1 MSGIKKDINSTEK
14 LLNVIRGKDEELFS
28 SFGKQRVSL
37 SDKRQIKNVKFNLPK
52 IFFNKKK
59 YTVGVDIG
67 REFICLVKTAQTSD
81 TSHVLVDKKII
92 RYDSGLSFESSQFK
106 TLLKSCVVDFC
117 GTVADCDIWTKIST
131 SEVSV
136 YFISIPRVPK
146 KQQER
151 VIYWTAKKEGLILDE
166 EKQLFD
172 FEIQGEV
179 VEQGT
184 PKYSVMFYTASK
196 AEVARIKTWAD
207 DIGINLA
214 GITIVPFAMQNIFR
228 SKWIS
233 SPEETFASLFIG
245 EKYSRI
251 DVYNKENL
259 VMTRG
264 IKTGSTSSMAEAIVS
279 CVREKTGLSKIDQHE
294 AKNILCSMSSESEK
308 LTDANVQKGFKKEEI
323 LQMIAPVWE
332 RLVRQ
337 IDLTLKTASI
347 GNQKVEKIY
356 ILSAVNFDKSILDYM
371 SNQLDIKTE
380 FFDPFK
386 NRKSAFS
393 EQTLSSSDRIL
404 ISPAL
409 GFALSNNSRTP
420 NAIFTYQEKNK
431 EISSKRMNRFVF
443 LSFLAALMIC
453 LVTLFYQGSRLN
465 YLRQNKNVLEQ
476 ELTQY
481 HPLLTEE
488 TMVTT
493 VDKIKTHR
501 TRAHQYVRKY
511 WGLAVIGEISEITP
525 PNVRLISAKLR
536 EINVA
541 SPGSPDAAPKENT
554 DDVFIEGIIFNK
566 KDMLESDLAQY
577 VVRLENSSVFHK
589 ISVKNKTALNFNKK
603 EVLHF
608 VLSAKIG

>member
-1 MSGIKKDINSTEK
+1 MSDIKKDINSTEK
-14 LLNVIRGKDEELFS
+14 LLNVIRGKDEELLGS
-28 SFGKQRVSL
+28 LGKPRVSL

-52 IFFNKKK
+52 LFLNKKK
-59 YTVGVDIG
+59 FTVGVDIG

-92 RYDSGLSFESSQFK
+92 RYESGLSFESSQFK

-151 VIYWTAKKEGLILDE
+151 VIYWTAKKEGLIDE

-196 AEVARIKTWAD
+196 AEVARIKTWAE

-228 SKWIS
+228 SKWIPS
-233 SPEETFASLFIG
+233 SEETFASLFIG

-294 AKNILCSMSSESEK
+294 AKNILCSMSSEPEK
-308 LTDANVQKGFKKEEI
+308 LTDANVRKGFKKEDI

-337 IDLTLKTASI
+337 VDLTLKTSSI

-356 ILSAVNFDKSILDYM
+356 ILSSVNFDKSILDFM

-386 NRKSAFS
+386 NRKSAFA

-443 LSFLAALMIC
+443 LSFLAASMIC

-488 TMVTT
+488 SMVTM
-493 VDKIKTHR
+493 VDKIKMQR
-501 TRAHQYVRKY
+501 TMAHQYVRKY
-511 WGLAVIGEISEITP
+511 WGLAVIGEISEITQ
-525 PNVRLISAKLR
+525 PNVRLINAKLR

-541 SPGSPDAAPKENT
+541 SPDAAPKENT

-566 KDMLESDLAQY
+566 KDMLEADLAQY
-577 VVRLENSSVFHK
+577 VVRLENSPVFYK
-589 ISVKNKTALNFNKK
+589 ISVKNKTVLNFHKK

>member
-1 MSGIKKDINSTEK
+1 MSDIKKDINSTEK

-28 SFGKQRVSL
+28 SLGKPRVSL

-52 IFFNKKK
+52 LFLNKKK
-59 YTVGVDIG
+59 FTVGVDIG

-151 VIYWTAKKEGLILDE
+151 VVYWTAKKEGLIDE

-228 SKWIS
+228 SKWIP

-294 AKNILCSMSSESEK
+294 AKDILRSMSSEPET
-308 LTDANVQKGFKKEEI
+308 LTDANVRKGFKKEEI
-323 LQMIAPVWE
+323 LQMIVPVWE

-337 IDLTLKTASI
+337 VDLTLKTSSI

-356 ILSAVNFDKSILDYM
+356 ILSSVNFDKSILDFM

-409 GFALSNNSRTP
+409 GFALSNNNRTP
-420 NAIFTYQEKNK
+420 NAMFTYQEKNK

-453 LVTLFYQGSRLN
+453 LVTLFYQDSRLT

-481 HPLLTEE
+481 HPLLTEA
-488 TMVTT
+488 TMVTM
-493 VDKIKTHR
+493 VDKIKMHR
-501 TRAHQYVRKY
+501 TRAHQYVLKY

-525 PNVRLISAKLR
+525 PNVRLMSAKLR

-541 SPGSPDAAPKENT
+541 SPNAAPKENT

-577 VVRLENSSVFHK
+577 VVRLENSPVFHK
-589 ISVKNKTALNFNKK
+589 ISVKNKTVLNFNKK